1 MRERPGKFAPSLP
14 DFAYAHSGYSIRNL
28 FTIKQYAISEINVD
42 FTVSVTMLHPS
53 RSIVEG
59 VFMRRLESGERERQP
74 VGRRLR
80 NPDRRAALG
89 DTRQG
94 HIAPGA
100 ARELIEA

>member
-1 MRERPGKFAPSLP
+1 MRGQTGHKNEAP
-14 DFAYAHSGYSIRNL
+14 DFASLHPGYGAAEL
-28 FTIKQYAISEINVD
+28 FTTKKYTDSEIELD

-74 VGRRLR
+74 AGRRLR
-80 NPDRRAALG
+80 NPDPRAALG